1 MKIPITAIDVGKRRC
16 ALDLGKVEALANSMS
31 EVGLLQPVVVA
42 PMSSQKNLNGKRER
56 VGFRLVAGLHRIEAA
71 KRLGWT
77 EISAEEFGEE
87 SALLRDL
94 AEIDENLVRCELSA
108 LELGEHLAARKEIY
122 ELLHPETRHG
132 GDRGNQHVGGKQR
145 DPLLAAASF
154 VDDTAEKTGMTPTV
168 IRDAIRVTNGLA
180 PEMRDEVRDMPQIAD
195 RKVELAALA
204 KLSPSEQAA
213 VVAAVKRGEVNSV
226 RKRKRATLRGGRALS
241 LDNAVRIITW
251 SVPATEI
258 GRLIASLEA
267 TGACSVLAT
276 ALKEWVEAASRV
288 PVVLTPRAGAAK
300 AVPWP
305 TVKAWRRP
313 DNDGSQPVMTE
324 GAEPV
329 VAKPAPES
337 PASTEQLMEEVCDRE
352 CHVPDLHLEFV
363 EGF

>member
-1 MKIPITAIDVGKRRC
+1 MKIPITSIDVGKRRR
-16 ALDLGKVEALANSMS
+16 ALDPVKVEALANSMS
-31 EVGLLQPVVVA
+31 EVGLLQPVVVVLTW
-42 PMSSQKNLNGKRER
+42 SRNLNGKREQ

-87 SALLRDL
+87 STLLRDL

-108 LELGEHLAARKEIY
+108 LELGEHLAARKAIY

-132 GDRGNQHVGGKQR
+132 GDRGNQYVGGKQR

-180 PEMRDEVRDMPQIAD
+180 PEVRDEVRDMPQIAD

-213 VVAAVKRGEVNSV
+213 LVAAVKRGEVNSV
-226 RKRKRATLRGGRALS
+226 RKRATLRGARLLS
-241 LDNAVRIITW
+241 LADAVSIITW

-267 TGACSVLAT
+267 TGACEVLAT
-276 ALKEWVEAASRV
+276 ALKEWVEAASRI
-288 PVVLTPRAGAAK
+288 PVVLTPRGGAAK

-313 DNDGSQPVMTE
+313 DDDGSQPVMTE
-324 GAEPV
+324 GAELV

-352 CHVPDLHLEFV
+352 VPDLRLEFV